1 MNNLVGE
8 HIEEYATQSKSG
20 NVAKGYKALIGF
32 LMGLRTHFIN
42 QHATE
47 FIVGNFYQGYMDM
60 SYFPL
65 TPKSLKSQKLK
76 IGVLFNH
83 EKMQFEIWLVG
94 QNKQIQQKFWEQ
106 FQSSDWNKYPISKNA
121 HSSIIEHVL
130 VKNPNF
136 NHIDALT
143 EKIESGVLKF
153 HKDIMEVLA

>member
-1 MNNLVGE
+1 MDNLVGE
-8 HIEEYATQSKSG
+8 HIKEYAVQSKLG
-20 NVAKGYKALIGF
+20 NVAKGYKALMDF

-42 QHATE
+42 QQDTK

-65 TPKSLKSQKLK
+65 TPKSLKSKKLK
-76 IGVLFNH
+76 IGVVFNH

-94 QNKQIQQKFWEQ
+94 QNKQIQKKFWEQ

-121 HSSIIEHVL
+121 HSSIIEYVL

-136 NHIDALT
+136 NHLDTLT
-143 EKIESGVLKF
+143 GKIEKGVLTFQK
-153 HKDIMEVLA
+153 